1 MFMYWLWKVE
11 WNMTYWFNLDIPN
24 LQNVSLHG
32 DWQGFPFQKV
42 INPVINSLYCIL
54 LYFLDVSE
62 ILFPKV
68 YNYDYM
74 QSIQSSVT
82 SIIIPNWVSNDPTFT
97 TLDFSRF
104 IRVES
109 IEIGNNCFAS
119 VKTFKIEGMHK
130 LKSLKIGLFS
140 FTKMKSQTCK
150 GDESKSFHIINCKS
164 LESIDIGEFSF
175 SDFGGQFELR
185 RLPSLLTLVIGNTR
199 TMSLN
204 FSGSSFVIGG
214 RDKVLNIWMSRS
226 SKSYIHYIRWFH
238 IFEFSVNSNR
248 KYWMNLIEVISIDL
262 PSLQFIQLGSDALAG
277 DGNSSCSLI
286 MRSMNNI
293 VWTHCE

>member
-1 MFMYWLWKVE
+1 M
-11 WNMTYWFNLDIPN
+11 
-24 LQNVSLHG
+24 
-32 DWQGFPFQKV
+32 

-74 QSIQSSVT
+74 KSIQSSVT

-104 IRVES
+104 TRVES

-119 VKTFKIEGMHK
+119 VKTFKIEGIYR
-130 LKSLKIGLFS
+130 LKSLKIGLYS
-140 FTKMKSQTCK
+140 FTKMKSQMCK

-164 LESIDIGEFSF
+164 LESIDIGELSF

-185 RLPSLLTLVIGNTR
+185 KLPSLSTLVIGKIGSW
-199 TMSLN
+199 SLN

-214 RDKVLNIWMSRS
+214 RDKVLNI
-226 SKSYIHYIRWFH
+226 
-238 IFEFSVNSNR
+238 
-248 KYWMNLIEVISIDL
+248 
-262 PSLQFIQLGSDALAG
+262 
-277 DGNSSCSLI
+277 
-286 MRSMNNI
+286 
-293 VWTHCE
+293 

>member
-1 MFMYWLWKVE
+1 M
-11 WNMTYWFNLDIPN
+11 
-24 LQNVSLHG
+24 
-32 DWQGFPFQKV
+32 

-204 FSGSSFVIGG
+204 FSGNSFVIRG
-214 RDKVLNIWMSRS
+214 RDKVLNI
-226 SKSYIHYIRWFH
+226 
-238 IFEFSVNSNR
+238 
-248 KYWMNLIEVISIDL
+248 
-262 PSLQFIQLGSDALAG
+262 
-277 DGNSSCSLI
+277 
-286 MRSMNNI
+286 
-293 VWTHCE
+293 